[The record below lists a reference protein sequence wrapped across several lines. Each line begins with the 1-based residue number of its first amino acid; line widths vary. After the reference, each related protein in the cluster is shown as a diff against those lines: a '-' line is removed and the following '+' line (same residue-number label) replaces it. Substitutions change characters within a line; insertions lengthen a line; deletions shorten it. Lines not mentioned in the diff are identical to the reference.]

1 MKPSEIL
8 KAVKAAQIPAA
19 HIDHHASDL
28 YLKVTPETTRIIKKY
43 KYQKQI
49 TTFKSNIDNTLWYDI
64 PFCYTPF
71 WEEKNK

>member
-28 YLKVTPETTRIIKKY
+28 YLKVTPETTRIINQLENKSLL
-43 KYQKQI
+43 
-49 TTFKSNIDNTLWYDI
+49 TTFTDNIDKELWYEI
-64 PFCYTPF
+64 PFCYY
-71 WEEKNK
+71 EED

>member
-28 YLKVTPETTRIIKKY
+28 YLKVTPETTQIINQLENKSLL
-43 KYQKQI
+43 
-49 TTFKSNIDNTLWYDI
+49 TTFTDNIDKELWYEI
-64 PFCYTPF
+64 PFAYY
-71 WEEKNK
+71 EED

>member
-8 KAVKAAQIPAA
+8 KAVKAAHIPPE

-43 KYQKQI
+43 KYQKQ
-49 TTFKSNIDNTLWYDI
+49 Y
-64 PFCYTPF
+64 
-71 WEEKNK
+71 